1 MRGLRFF
8 VRQMRGTLL
17 VLLAVAAVGAVV
29 IAIGHYSAVG
39 LNQKET
45 FRPGKAQ
52 IVSDDAGSLFVSP
65 ADHRRINRLVRKFVV
80 DAVARRR
87 PAAAA
92 ALVTPDLRA
101 AATPKQWRAGEIPV
115 IPFPA
120 DLRLVQPTV
129 SYVYPRRVG
138 LDLILQS
145 RPGARQGGMRFA
157 LEVKRFRSRWLV
169 DSIAPV
175 EGFGG
180 PPPSR
185 AKRAADRTETAPV
198 MPSGNT
204 GLAWVVAAAILTPF
218 VLILGTL
225 LTLGVRA
232 RLTRRRDPPGALP
245 PPPPRPF

>member
-1 MRGLRFF
+1 MRRLRFF
-8 VRQMRGTLL
+8 VRQMWGTLL
-17 VLLAVAAVGAVV
+17 VLLVVAVV
-29 IAIGHYSAVG
+29 GVVVVVIGHNGTRGS
-39 LNQKET
+39 NQKET
-45 FRPGKAQ
+45 FRPGKPQ
-52 IVSDDAGSLFVSP
+52 IVPADAGNLFVPP
-65 ADHRRINRLVRKFVV
+65 ADHRRINRLVREFVI

-87 PAAAA
+87 PAAAV

-101 AATPKQWRAGEIPV
+101 AATPKQWRRGEIPV

-145 RPGARQGGMRFA
+145 RPGANQGGIRFA
-157 LEVKRFRSRWLV
+157 LEVKRVGSRWLV

-185 AKRAADRTETAPV
+185 AKRAASRTETAPV
-198 MPSGNT
+198 FPPANT
-204 GLAWVVAAAILTPF
+204 GVAWVVAAAVLTPF
-218 VLILGTL
+218 VLIFLTL
-225 LTLGVRA
+225 LTLGIRA
-232 RLTRRRDPPGALP
+232 RLAHRGEKPGALP
-245 PPPPRPF
+245 PPPPKPF